1 MVNEYLAHHG
11 VKGMRWGVRKD
22 RGPKTGRRR
31 SPNVQGGLRV
41 IGRGVA
47 AGGRM
52 IGRGVAAGGRAVASV
67 PGRVSA
73 VNAAH
78 KKKEALEAIKRGDVN
93 TVKKNLKYI
102 TADEIHAT
110 LDRINAEK
118 RLMSEIDKNRERT
131 GAEKVT
137 EALNG
142 IGNSRVANA
151 VKKGAAEGLQD
162 VTKTVVKGV
171 ATDSSDT
178 ASKAV
183 GSGIGSAFTA
193 WALYKTVGGD
203 APDYRNAFK
212 TGVTESLRKS
222 AKDKYSLDLATASK
236 PDTKTETPSQSSSK
250 QDSGSKTS
258 EQSASKQKPVEL
270 EDPNLSSVGVKTGS
284 SYKSVSQVRKEQS
297 QQTRAQQTEERG
309 RQAAQSVLSG
319 YERGYTSATGRT
331 SEDAMASA
339 KSRIDKILQDE
350 EHKN

>member
-1 MVNEYLAHHG
+1 MDNEYLAHHG
-11 VKGMRWGVRKD
+11 VKGMKWGVRKD

-41 IGRGVA
+41 VGRGVA

-52 IGRGVAAGGRAVASV
+52 IGRGIAAGGRAVASV

-78 KKKEALEAIKRGDVN
+78 KKKEALEAIKRGDVD
-93 TVKKNLKYI
+93 TVKKNLKYV

-212 TGVTESLRKS
+212 TGVTESLRRS

-236 PDTKTETPSQSSSK
+236 PDTSGRSSSK
-250 QDSGSKTS
+250 QDSGPKTS
-258 EQSASKQKPVEL
+258 EQSAPKQKPVEL
-270 EDPNLSSVGVKTGS
+270 KDSNLSSVGVKSGS
-284 SYKSVSQVRKEQS
+284 SYKSVSQMHQEQ
-297 QQTRAQQTEERG
+297 AQQAQTQRTEDRG
-309 RQAAQSVLSG
+309 RQVAQSVLSG
-319 YERGYTSATGRT
+319 YDRGYTSATGRT
-331 SEDAMASA
+331 SKDAMAAA
-339 KSRIDKILQDE
+339 KSRIDKVLQDE
-350 EHKN
+350 EHKK